1 MSWPCISTAFHG
13 SGEFLY
19 LPGMEATTMTST
31 VKVPPS
37 TNGQAGIAK
46 ERIVSIDVLRALT
59 MILMIFVNDLWSL
72 QNIPAWL
79 GHVDANEDG
88 MGLADVVFPAFLF
101 IVGLSLPYST
111 DNRRA
116 RGDSDASLFG
126 HVVWRTVALIIM
138 GVFLVN
144 GETINAQATGIHRLV
159 WNSICCLCFILI
171 WNSYPA
177 STNRMIIWTLRAVA
191 IVTLIT
197 LAFLYRGGSDESV
210 YRFGPQWW
218 GILGLIGWAYLV
230 AATVTI
236 LARNRIAIV
245 AGAWAFFALLS
256 ILFHAGYVPDALSFI
271 PGPILRG
278 TLTALTLGG
287 VTTALV
293 FNYYRKNGS
302 KLSLTSMLVAMASL
316 MVVFYF
322 ITRPQWGIS
331 KINETPA
338 WLFICSALTIGAFLL
353 VYWLTDVW
361 HKDSWFAIIKPAGT
375 ATLLCYLIPYFAYA
389 ATTAIGFSLPDFAL
403 TGAVGLLKSFLF
415 AILCALITGALIRSG
430 LRFRV

>member
-1 MSWPCISTAFHG
+1 
-13 SGEFLY
+13 
-19 LPGMEATTMTST
+19 MEATATTSA
-31 VKVPPS
+31 VKRPPS
-37 TNGQAGIAK
+37 AIGQAGITK
-46 ERIVSIDVLRALT
+46 ERIVSIDILRALT

-72 QNIPAWL
+72 QNIPGWL

-116 RGDSDASLFG
+116 RGDSDLQLFG

-144 GETINAQATGIHRLV
+144 GETINGQATGVPRLA
-159 WNSICCLCFILI
+159 WNSICCLSFILI
-171 WNSYPA
+171 WNSYP
-177 STNRMIIWTLRAVA
+177 SSVNRMVMWALRATA
-191 IVTLIT
+191 IIALVTLAII
-197 LAFLYRGGSDESV
+197 YRGGDEGSL
-210 YRFGPQWW
+210 YRFGTHWW

-236 LARNRIAIV
+236 LARNRIGIIV
-245 AGAWAFFALLS
+245 AAWAFFSLIS
-256 ILFHAGYVPDALSFI
+256 ILFHAGYIPDALSFL
-271 PGPILRG
+271 PGPIVRG

-287 VTTALV
+287 VATALI
-293 FNYYRKNGS
+293 FNHYRIKGS
-302 KLSLTSMLVAMASL
+302 KLSLTSILFAMASL
-316 MVVFYF
+316 MIVLYF
-322 ITRPQWGIS
+322 ITRPLWGIS
-331 KINETPA
+331 KIHETPA
-338 WLFICSALTIGAFLL
+338 WLFICSALTIFAFLL

-361 HKDSWFAIIKPAGT
+361 RKESWFAIIKPAGT

-389 ATTAIGFSLPDFAL
+389 ITVAAGFSLPDFAL
-403 TGAVGLLKSFLF
+403 TGAAGLIKSFLF
-415 AILCALITGALIRSG
+415 AILCALITGALIRLG